1 MSCVWRVDYEI
12 IEVNGF
18 KIKRRKSQKE
28 KQSPKEKQSL
38 QTPQRT
44 PNVEE
49 YEISAALYNRLTKAL
64 HDFPES
70 APPSS
75 RLLAVCS
82 SVCAAEID
90 EVRGRGDED
99 IAVALESVF
108 GDFMDGIAG
117 AIDNESIKMASIVE
131 PFDEDFKID
140 IASRRIGLQRRLDIL
155 EKVCW
160 NLVHS
165 IFSEINLIMV
175 HLSICRKK
183 ENGLN
188 YWKGWTLFSWMCQ
201 ILHVMTGVGEL

>member
-1 MSCVWRVDYEI
+1 MYVCVDYEI

-18 KIKRRKSQKE
+18 KIKRRKSQK
-28 KQSPKEKQSL
+28 KEKPPPPEQQSL

-49 YEISAALYNRLTKAL
+49 YEISAALYTRLTKAL

-108 GDFMDGIAG
+108 GDFMDGVAG
-117 AIDNESIKMASIVE
+117 AIDNESIKMASVVE
-131 PFDEDFKID
+131 PLDEDFKID
-140 IASRRIGLQRRLDIL
+140 ISSRRIGLQRRLDIL
-155 EKVCW
+155 VKVC
-160 NLVHS
+160 
-165 IFSEINLIMV
+165 
-175 HLSICRKK
+175 CTR
-183 ENGLN
+183 
-188 YWKGWTLFSWMCQ
+188 
-201 ILHVMTGVGEL
+201 